1 MARKSIDE
9 LIAQATADFP
19 DNVTGLI
26 TPAKLRQWAL
36 DFLNAV
42 MPVYSVLAATGPL
55 NQTFGTAPVLVAF
68 NAVQNSDPSQMV
80 AAVPASTVVRSE
92 RGAVQ
97 FDLSIDFECQAN
109 RFVTFIVYKNGVATT
124 WKQTGNGAGAGN
136 PVSVSLS
143 GVDYADPAA
152 TYSVEAI
159 CETNGTVVTMTNMA
173 FVVSILPVRSYV

>member
-1 MARKSIDE
+1 MARKSINE

-19 DNVTGLI
+19 DNATGLI
-26 TPAKLRQWAL
+26 TPLKLRNWAI

-42 MPVYSVLAATGPL
+42 MPVYSVLSAVGPL

-68 NAVQNSDPSQMV
+68 NAAQNSDPSQMV
-80 AAVPASTVVRSE
+80 AAVPASTVVRSD
-92 RGAVQ
+92 RGTVQ
-97 FDLSIDFECQAN
+97 FDLAIDFECLSN

-159 CETNGTVVTMTNMA
+159 CENSGTVVTMTNMA
-173 FVVSILPVRSYV
+173 FVVSILPVRSFT